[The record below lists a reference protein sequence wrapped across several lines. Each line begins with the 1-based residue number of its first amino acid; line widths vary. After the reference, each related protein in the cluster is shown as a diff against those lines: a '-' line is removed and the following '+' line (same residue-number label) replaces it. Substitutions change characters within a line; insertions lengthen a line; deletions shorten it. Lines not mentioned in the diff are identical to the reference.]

1 MEHMGKVKQFMLQKS
16 CTSFAGRRTPD
27 ETEEPTIKNRFS
39 TGLDDEHHNQ
49 LLVKVSIHLQDE
61 DYMTPR

>member
-27 ETEEPTIKNRFS
+27 EKEEPTIKNRFS
-39 TGLDDEHHNQ
+39 TGLGDEHHHQ
-49 LLVKVSIHLQDE
+49 LKVSIHL
-61 DYMTPR
+61 